1 MLRCWETKPEERPSF
16 SSLKK
21 IMKEMERKHEVGS
34 LILVA
39 KYVLVIIWLLVVSP
53 DALGVSNHNCSN
65 LKKMCAIV
73 PSRPCGCFD
82 TFNTITTWYV
92 SITARSSVFLMKV
105 DITARS

>member
-39 KYVLVIIWLLVVSP
+39 KYILVIIWLLVVSP
-53 DALGVSNHNCSN
+53 DTCLFCHNCNN
-65 LKKMCAIV
+65 LKKKIAQY
-73 PSRPCGCFD
+73 F
-82 TFNTITTWYV
+82 W
-92 SITARSSVFLMKV
+92 
-105 DITARS
+105 